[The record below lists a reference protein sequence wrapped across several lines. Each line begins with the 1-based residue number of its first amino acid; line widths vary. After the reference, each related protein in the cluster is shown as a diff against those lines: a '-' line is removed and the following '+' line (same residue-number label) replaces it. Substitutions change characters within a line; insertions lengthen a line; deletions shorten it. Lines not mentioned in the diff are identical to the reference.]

1 MVASAGNDG
10 FVRVFNPDTGEVH
23 GAIQLRQN
31 DKVRGIT
38 WSEARPDLLAIQF
51 YQHPTEFLSIEGG
64 SEESAVGR
72 LDVNLVP
79 AWVSAAPVGTSFAAG
94 GRMATH
100 YRQWDEASQAWHY
113 TVEVRK
119 LPVNEA
125 LYESAMELQNA
136 CDANTLGSYCEDR
149 AHATEDRNLQTLWT
163 FLAALS
169 NKQGRREFV
178 RILGYGSEDTTSK
191 ESRVSRTSVTSNEVT
206 QLTNIMSSMNS
217 SSPRQNGNESMSD
230 DDSTNGEVFGR
241 QPELDWNRLD
251 SNAWSLL
258 DNLIDHGEE
267 VVIDRLLEQK
277 DYATAFMLARDSSS
291 LMRHVAAR
299 YISEELAAPQ
309 RLLSLIATENF
320 DQLLEA
326 FPREQWARLLA
337 LILMRT
343 DRARLVFTMRKIA
356 TRWIN
361 DGGSE
366 SIHAAFAAI
375 LANDVEL
382 LLAANRDYSSEERI
396 KQAIVLQKVTGTCVD
411 AEYEK
416 LLHSYCENLIDGG
429 VSDAAWRLLGNF
441 KTDNERLQ
449 ALRHDLFLICGG
461 EERTMSK
468 EPANP
473 RLPHIQEI
481 ANALS
486 PSRTQHRHPVFS
498 PSNAPAASP
507 YMPPSQHRPG
517 VVPQPPGMPPLPS
530 GPPQYPTA
538 SPYGAYAPAPPPPP
552 TVPGM
557 PPLPGYPPA
566 PAQSMYSQQPL
577 VPGFNPTPAPIAP
590 PPIAPVAPIAPTPPL
605 PPSAMPS
612 TYSNYTSYSQAN
624 VPAPPSAM
632 TPVQSYRPHL
642 QERPMSTTSVSSTGG
657 GGADPQAWTPGWND
671 PPPLPGKKSST
682 SAAPV
687 FEVNWKPLDPAP
699 VTLPNG
705 LPGVASGAP
714 ARPPSTAPLQ
724 HQQEHREPPQVSLN
738 AEDQAI
744 IDKFYHLIEAVVS
757 VNKTP
762 VALHKAEEAKTRL
775 GCELA
780 PRLAAGRLTMGTRQL
795 LWQCGEQAS
804 RGDYRGAIA
813 TCGHMVR
820 AGGDFVEV
828 TTFAGCPHSPGPS
841 ILTFQVSA
849 FVPALKSL
857 FSLAQSTFAR

>member
-1 MVASAGNDG
+1 MVVSAGNDG
-10 FVRVFNPDTGEVH
+10 FVRVFNPDTGEVQ
-23 GAIQLRQN
+23 GAVQLRQN

-38 WSEARPDLLAIQF
+38 WSETRPDLLAIQF

-64 SEESAVGR
+64 GEESAVGR

-94 GRMATH
+94 GRMAAH
-100 YRQWDEASQAWHY
+100 YRQWDEASQTWHY

-119 LPVNEA
+119 LPINEA

-136 CDANTLGSYCEDR
+136 CDGNTLGSYCEDR

-178 RILGYGSEDTTSK
+178 RILGYGAEDSTTK

-206 QLTNIMSSMNS
+206 QLTNIMSSMNTS
-217 SSPRQNGNESMSD
+217 SARQNGNESMSD

-241 QPELDWNRLD
+241 QPELDWSRLD

-258 DNLIDHGEE
+258 DTLIDHGEE
-267 VVIDRLLEQK
+267 MVIDRLLEQK

-320 DQLLEA
+320 DQLLET

-337 LILMRT
+337 LVLMRT
-343 DRARLVFTMRKIA
+343 DRDRLVFTMRRIA
-356 TRWIN
+356 ARWIN
-361 DGGSE
+361 EGGPK

-375 LANDVEL
+375 IANDMDS
-382 LLAANRDYSSEERI
+382 LLAANRGYSLEERI
-396 KQAIVLQKVTGTCVD
+396 KQAIVLHKATGVYGGT
-411 AEYEK
+411 EYEK
-416 LLHSYCENLIDGG
+416 ILRSHCENLINGG

-441 KTDNERLQ
+441 ETTDEHLL

-473 RLPHIQEI
+473 RAPHVQEI
-481 ANALS
+481 VNALS
-486 PSRTQHRHPVFS
+486 PSRNQQRRPVFA
-498 PSNAPAASP
+498 PSSAPAAP
-507 YMPPSQHRPG
+507 PHFPPSQHRPG
-517 VVPQPPGMPPLPS
+517 VVSQAPGMPPLPP
-530 GPPQYPTA
+530 GPQYPTA
-538 SPYGAYAPAPPPPP
+538 SSYGAYSAAPPP
-552 TVPGM
+552 TAPGI

-566 PAQSMYSQQPL
+566 PAQSMYTQSPL

-590 PPIAPVAPIAPTPPL
+590 PPIAPVAPVAPTPPL
-605 PPSAMPS
+605 PAMPS
-612 TYSNYTSYSQAN
+612 TYSNYTTYSQGN
-624 VPAPPSAM
+624 VPAPPTM
-632 TPVQSYRPHL
+632 TPLQSYKQHS
-642 QERPMSTTSVSSTGG
+642 QERPMSTTSVSSTGA
-657 GGADPQAWTPGWND
+657 GGADAQAWTPGWND

-682 SAAPV
+682 LAAPV

-724 HQQEHREPPQVSLN
+724 HQQEHREVPQVSLN
-738 AEDQAI
+738 AADQAI
-744 IDKFYHLIEAVVS
+744 MDKFYHLIEAVLS
-757 VNKTP
+757 VNRTP
-762 VALHKAEEAKTRL
+762 VAVHKADEAKTRL

-813 TCGHMVR
+813 TCRHMVR
-820 AGGDFVEV
+820 AGGDFVE
-828 TTFAGCPHSPGPS
+828 
-841 ILTFQVSA
+841 VSA

>member
-1 MVASAGNDG
+1 
-10 FVRVFNPDTGEVH
+10 
-23 GAIQLRQN
+23 
-31 DKVRGIT
+31 
-38 WSEARPDLLAIQF
+38 
-51 YQHPTEFLSIEGG
+51 
-64 SEESAVGR
+64 
-72 LDVNLVP
+72 
-79 AWVSAAPVGTSFAAG
+79 
-94 GRMATH
+94 
-100 YRQWDEASQAWHY
+100 
-113 TVEVRK
+113 
-119 LPVNEA
+119 
-125 LYESAMELQNA
+125 
-136 CDANTLGSYCEDR
+136 
-149 AHATEDRNLQTLWT
+149 
-163 FLAALS
+163 
-169 NKQGRREFV
+169 
-178 RILGYGSEDTTSK
+178 
-191 ESRVSRTSVTSNEVT
+191 
-206 QLTNIMSSMNS
+206 
-217 SSPRQNGNESMSD
+217 
-230 DDSTNGEVFGR
+230 
-241 QPELDWNRLD
+241 
-251 SNAWSLL
+251 
-258 DNLIDHGEE
+258 
-267 VVIDRLLEQK
+267 
-277 DYATAFMLARDSSS
+277 
-291 LMRHVAAR
+291 
-299 YISEELAAPQ
+299 
-309 RLLSLIATENF
+309 
-320 DQLLEA
+320 
-326 FPREQWARLLA
+326 
-337 LILMRT
+337 
-343 DRARLVFTMRKIA
+343 
-356 TRWIN
+356 
-361 DGGSE
+361 
-366 SIHAAFAAI
+366 
-375 LANDVEL
+375 
-382 LLAANRDYSSEERI
+382 
-396 KQAIVLQKVTGTCVD
+396 
-411 AEYEK
+411 
-416 LLHSYCENLIDGG
+416 
-429 VSDAAWRLLGNF
+429 
-441 KTDNERLQ
+441 
-449 ALRHDLFLICGG
+449 
-461 EERTMSK
+461 MSK

-642 QERPMSTTSVSSTGG
+642 Q
-657 GGADPQAWTPGWND
+657 
-671 PPPLPGKKSST
+671 
-682 SAAPV
+682 
-687 FEVNWKPLDPAP
+687 VNWKPLDPAP

-724 HQQEHREPPQVSLN
+724 HQQEHREPPQVITVSLN

-828 TTFAGCPHSPGPS
+828 
-841 ILTFQVSA
+841 SA